1 MLIIAIVVLAGIGLG
16 IVSEQP
22 KSALIVSIMILMVM
36 AGGAATGYAIFFVTV
51 AFHELGHLVAGKI
64 AGFRFRSIEVYGFG
78 IRATPDGLRPFYVKS
93 RFSGGF
99 ANMDMVGTD
108 RLVSRYRLFIL
119 GGPIATIISLS
130 FSIWFLVNVARQ
142 STSGFLYLFA
152 FIVLAANVSLALGCL
167 VPMVVKGMS
176 TDALI
181 LMRVKGEGADQVR
194 FIALT
199 RIGLEIR
206 EGRRAKDWSLDLLE
220 AVDQPADG
228 SVQEM
233 QARYLRYYHF
243 TDGGDVQK
251 GWDELERAHEVANA
265 LGKLAGFLRSSI
277 EWERVFA
284 AAWIFRN
291 PTLARNSIPEK
302 TEDSD
307 FVESTKNR
315 ALAALAIADGRLD
328 EARTFLA
335 SYHAA
340 AKRTTTRL
348 GIESATENA
357 IIKAMQESLPPPITM

>member
-1 MLIIAIVVLAGIGLG
+1 
-16 IVSEQP
+16 
-22 KSALIVSIMILMVM
+22 
-36 AGGAATGYAIFFVTV
+36 
-51 AFHELGHLVAGKI
+51 
-64 AGFRFRSIEVYGFG
+64 
-78 IRATPDGLRPFYVKS
+78 
-93 RFSGGF
+93 
-99 ANMDMVGTD
+99 MDMVGTE

-130 FSIWFLVNVARQ
+130 FSIWLLVYVFRGSQ
-142 STSGFLYLFA
+142 QSGFLYLFA
-152 FIVLAANVSLALGCL
+152 FVVLAANVSLALGSL
-167 VPMVVKGMS
+167 VPMVVKGMY

-181 LMRVKGEGADQVR
+181 LMRIKGEGADQVR

-206 EGRRAKDWSLDLLE
+206 EGRHSKDWSPELLE

-233 QARYLRYYHF
+233 QARYLRFHHF
-243 TDGGDVQK
+243 TEVGDVQK
-251 GWDELERAHEVANA
+251 GWDELERAHRVANA
-265 LGKLAGFLRSSI
+265 LGKQAGYLRSSI

-340 AKRTTTRL
+340 AKQTATRL
-348 GIESATENA
+348 GIESATDNA
-357 IIKAMQESLPPPITM
+357 IIKAMQESLPPPVTM